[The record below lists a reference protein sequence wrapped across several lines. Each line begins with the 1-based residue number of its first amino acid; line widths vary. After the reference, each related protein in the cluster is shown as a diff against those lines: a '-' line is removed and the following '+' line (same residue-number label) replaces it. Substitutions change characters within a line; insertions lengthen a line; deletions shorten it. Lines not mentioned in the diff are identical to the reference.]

1 MTALNITTND
11 LTDPTAE
18 TRRRVE
24 AYNDNVGTTL
34 DQVMGQNDDVV
45 EEKTKDLADYLGA
58 TIVGYEN
65 IPDWVHEEAE
75 LARDEASNDN
85 KPVQLDLFDD

>member
-11 LTDPTAE
+11 LTDPAAE

-34 DQVMGQNDDVV
+34 DQVMGKDVDVV
-45 EEKTKDLADYLGA
+45 EEEMKDLMTTLGL
-58 TIVGYEN
+58 
-65 IPDWVHEEAE
+65 P
-75 LARDEASNDN
+75 
-85 KPVQLDLFDD
+85 

>member
-45 EEKTKDLADYLGA
+45 EGKTKTLVDYLGV
-58 TIVGYEN
+58 TVVSNDN
-65 IPDWVHEEAE
+65 IPDWAHEEEPA
-75 LARDEASNDN
+75 NDN
-85 KPVQLDLFDD
+85 EPQQLDLFDDASGE